1 MASSILTLRIDDHLK
16 QALDALSKSTGT
28 TKSALVFDAIAE
40 YLDVNN
46 WQVAGIETA
55 IKSLDTNGGTP
66 HAEVK
71 KRIETWKKSV
81 RLTSAVG

>member
-1 MASSILTLRIDDHLK
+1 MASSTLTLRIDDTQK
-16 QALDALSKSTGT
+16 QALDALSKNTERSR
-28 TKSALVFDAIAE
+28 SALVVDAIAA
-40 YLDVNN
+40 YLDLND

-55 IKSLDTNGGTP
+55 IKSLDTNGGIP

-71 KRIETWKKSV
+71 KRIETWKKSL

>member
-1 MASSILTLRIDDHLK
+1 MASSILTLRIDDHQK
-16 QALDALSKSTGT
+16 QALDALSKSTGR

-55 IKSLDTNGGTP
+55 IKSLDTNGGIP
-66 HAEVK
+66 HALVK

-81 RLTSAVG
+81 